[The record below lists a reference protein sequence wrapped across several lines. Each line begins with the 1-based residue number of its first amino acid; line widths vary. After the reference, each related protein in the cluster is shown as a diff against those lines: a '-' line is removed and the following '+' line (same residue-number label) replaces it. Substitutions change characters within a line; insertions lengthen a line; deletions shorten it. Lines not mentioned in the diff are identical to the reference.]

1 MRPGIALDGLAVFCI
16 DNDPRIVDGMRLLLE
31 RWGCRVW
38 TFPGASAVE
47 AHRADLAGARHRACR
62 LSPRRRERARRDPQ
76 DQDDLRDATRPAIL
90 VTADRSTE
98 VRAAAELI
106 DVPVINKPV
115 KPAAL
120 RSLITRMRRMTP
132 AAAE

>member
-1 MRPGIALDGLAVFCI
+1 
-16 DNDPRIVDGMRLLLE
+16 MRLLLE
-31 RWGCRVW
+31 ALGLQGVGRSPARSAFEAQRATCRRP
-38 TFPGASAVE
+38 TSCLPTIISTARTAS
-47 AHRADLAGARHRACR
+47 
-62 LSPRRRERARRDPQ
+62 
-76 DQDDLRDATRPAIL
+76 TRSASCGPIFGGDTAAIL

-98 VRAAAELI
+98 VRAAAERWTCRC
-106 DVPVINKPV
+106 INKPV

>member
-1 MRPGIALDGLAVFCI
+1 MLADYHLDSENGLDTIRKVRAMFGADIAG
-16 DNDPRIVDGMRLLLE
+16 
-31 RWGCRVW
+31 
-38 TFPGASAVE
+38 
-47 AHRADLAGARHRACR
+47 
-62 LSPRRRERARRDPQ
+62 
-76 DQDDLRDATRPAIL
+76 IL

-98 VRAAAELI
+98 VRAAAELM